1 MEKWYVAAKRAD
13 FDGIAAQF
21 HISPVLARILRNR
34 DVVGPEAI
42 EKYLNGTVADLYAP
56 SLLKGM
62 EEASRI
68 LQEKIRAGCRIRVIG
83 DYDVDGICASYILKK
98 GLCCCGAKA
107 DVRIPHRMKDGYGL
121 NDSLVEEAKT
131 DGIDTIVTCDNGIA
145 AAGQVQLAHALG
157 MTVIVTDHHEVP
169 YEETESGRRCL
180 LPLADAVIDPKQPG
194 CSYPFREICGAT
206 VALKLV
212 QELFSLFGLPGIC
225 PSSDPAVP
233 HGVLDELLE
242 LAAFATVCDV
252 MPLQDENRILVRHG
266 LALMQQTQNPGL
278 RALME
283 VNGILP
289 DQRQKAIGAYHIGF
303 VLGPCLNASGRLD
316 TALRAL
322 ALLESKNRQEA
333 IPAAAFLKQL
343 NDSRKE
349 MTENFVESAVQLIE
363 ESTLRQDRV
372 LVVFLPDCHESIAGI
387 IAGRLR
393 ERYFRPV
400 FVLTRGE
407 EGIKG
412 SARSIEG
419 YHIYEE
425 MTKCRRYFT
434 RYGGHRMAAGLS
446 MAEAD
451 IDAFRKEINQNCT
464 LTPEDMQERVHIDVP
479 MPVSYVTFSL
489 VEELGRLEPFGTG
502 NPRPIFVHRD
512 LLFVSARILGK
523 NRNVL
528 RFVVVDEKGRRW
540 EMVYFGDRAAFEDYL
555 VSRFGE
561 KALQELYRESGTG
574 VRLSAVYYPEINVYQ
589 GSARLQLV
597 LQYYR

>member
-62 EEASRI
+62 EEAARI
-68 LQEKIRAGCRIRVIG
+68 LREKIRAGCRIRVIG

-145 AAGQVQLAHALG
+145 AADQVRLAHTLG

-194 CSYPFREICGAT
+194 CSYPVREICGAT

-225 PSSDPAVP
+225 LSSDPAVP

-278 RALME
+278 LALME

-349 MTENFVESAVQLIE
+349 MTENFVEGAAQLIE

-528 RFVVVDEKGRRW
+528 RLVVVDEKGRRW

-561 KALQELYRESGTG
+561 MALQELYRESGTG
-574 VRLSAVYYPEINVYQ
+574 VRLSAVYYPEINVFQ

>member
-34 DVVGPEAI
+34 DVVDPEAI

-62 EEASRI
+62 EEAARI
-68 LQEKIRAGCRIRVIG
+68 LREKIRAGCRIRVIG

-145 AAGQVQLAHALG
+145 AADQVRLAHTLG

-225 PSSDPAVP
+225 LSSDPAVP

-349 MTENFVESAVQLIE
+349 MTENFVEGAAQLIE

-561 KALQELYRESGTG
+561 MTLQALYRESGTG

>member
-34 DVVGPEAI
+34 EVVGPEAI

-62 EEASRI
+62 EEAARI
-68 LQEKIRAGCRIRVIG
+68 LREKIRAGCRIRVIG

-145 AAGQVQLAHALG
+145 AAGQVRLAHTLG

-349 MTENFVESAVQLIE
+349 MTENFVESAAQLIE

-446 MAEAD
+446 MAEVD

-489 VEELGRLEPFGTG
+489 VEELRRLEPFGTG

-561 KALQELYRESGTG
+561 KALQELYQESGTG

>member
-62 EEASRI
+62 EEAARI
-68 LQEKIRAGCRIRVIG
+68 LREKIRAGCRIRVIG

-145 AAGQVQLAHALG
+145 AADQVRLAHTLG

-322 ALLESKNRQEA
+322 ALLESKSRQEA

-349 MTENFVESAVQLIE
+349 MTENFVESAAQLIE

-425 MTKCRRYFT
+425 MTKCRQYFT

-561 KALQELYRESGTG
+561 RALRELYRESGTG

>member
-62 EEASRI
+62 EEAARI
-68 LQEKIRAGCRIRVIG
+68 LREKIRAGCRIRVIG

-145 AAGQVQLAHALG
+145 AADQVRLAHTLG

-225 PSSDPAVP
+225 PSSDPSVP

-266 LALMQQTQNPGL
+266 LALMKQTQNPGL

-349 MTENFVESAVQLIE
+349 MTENFVESAAQLIE

-425 MTKCRRYFT
+425 MTKCRQYFT

>member
-62 EEASRI
+62 EEAARI

-225 PSSDPAVP
+225 LSSDPAVP

-349 MTENFVESAVQLIE
+349 MTENFVESAAQLIE

-561 KALQELYRESGTG
+561 MALQELYRESGTG

>member
-62 EEASRI
+62 EEAARI
-68 LQEKIRAGCRIRVIG
+68 LREKIRAGCRIRVIG

-145 AAGQVQLAHALG
+145 AADQVRLAHTLG

-194 CSYPFREICGAT
+194 CSYPVREICGAT

-225 PSSDPAVP
+225 LSSDPAVP

-349 MTENFVESAVQLIE
+349 MTENFVESATQLIE

-446 MAEAD
+446 MVEAD
-451 IDAFRKEINQNCT
+451 IDAFRREINQNCT

-561 KALQELYRESGTG
+561 MALQELYRESGTG

>member
-62 EEASRI
+62 EEAARI
-68 LQEKIRAGCRIRVIG
+68 LREKIRAGCRIRVIG

-145 AAGQVQLAHALG
+145 AAGQVRLAHTLG

-225 PSSDPAVP
+225 LSSDPAVP
-233 HGVLDELLE
+233 HGALDELLE

-278 RALME
+278 WALME

-349 MTENFVESAVQLIE
+349 MTENFVESAAQLIE

-561 KALQELYRESGTG
+561 KALQALYRESGTG

>member
-62 EEASRI
+62 EEAARI
-68 LQEKIRAGCRIRVIG
+68 LREKIRAGCRIRVIG

-145 AAGQVQLAHALG
+145 AADQVRLAHTLG

-225 PSSDPAVP
+225 PSSDPSVP

-266 LALMQQTQNPGL
+266 LALMKQTQNPGL

-349 MTENFVESAVQLIE
+349 MTENFVESAAQLIE

-400 FVLTRGE
+400 FVLTQGE

-425 MTKCRRYFT
+425 MTKCRQYFT

>member
-56 SLLKGM
+56 SLLKGT
-62 EEASRI
+62 EEAARI
-68 LQEKIRAGCRIRVIG
+68 LREKIRAGCRIRVIG

-145 AAGQVQLAHALG
+145 AADQVRLAHTLG

-425 MTKCRRYFT
+425 MTKCRQYFT

>member
-62 EEASRI
+62 EEAARI
-68 LQEKIRAGCRIRVIG
+68 LREKIRAGCRIRVIG

-145 AAGQVQLAHALG
+145 AAGQVRLAHTLG

-225 PSSDPAVP
+225 LSSDPAVP
-233 HGVLDELLE
+233 HGALDELLE

-349 MTENFVESAVQLIE
+349 MTENFVESAAQLIE

>member
-62 EEASRI
+62 EEAARI

-225 PSSDPAVP
+225 LSSDPAVP

-349 MTENFVESAVQLIE
+349 MTENFVESAAQLIE

>member
-62 EEASRI
+62 EEAARI
-68 LQEKIRAGCRIRVIG
+68 LREKIRAGCRIRVIG

-145 AAGQVQLAHALG
+145 AADQVRLAHTLG

-225 PSSDPAVP
+225 LSSDPAVP

-349 MTENFVESAVQLIE
+349 MTENFVEGAAQLIE

-561 KALQELYRESGTG
+561 MTLQALYRESGTG

>member
-34 DVVGPEAI
+34 DVVDPEAI

-62 EEASRI
+62 EEAARI
-68 LQEKIRAGCRIRVIG
+68 LREKIRAGCRIRVIG

-145 AAGQVQLAHALG
+145 AADQVRLAHTLG

-194 CSYPFREICGAT
+194 CSYPVREICGAT

-225 PSSDPAVP
+225 LSSDPAVP

-349 MTENFVESAVQLIE
+349 MTENFVEGAAQLIE

-561 KALQELYRESGTG
+561 MTLQALYRESGTG